1 MIPRLAHRA
10 IRIAAFCALLAPAA
24 GCGAGFMA
32 EEPYLVSGDI
42 NNAEVRVETKRALAD
57 NIAERH
63 CAQYNR
69 TARYIGKGP
78 DTAYYECDKR

>member
-1 MIPRLAHRA
+1 MTGEQAKRA
-10 IRIAAFCALLAPAA
+10 VRIAALCAALATVA
-24 GCGAGFMA
+24 GCGTGFMT

-42 NNAEVRVETKRALAD
+42 NNAEVRVESARALAD

-69 TARYIGKGP
+69 TARLIGKGP
-78 DTAYYECDKR
+78 DTAYYECDVR

>member
-1 MIPRLAHRA
+1 MTLYLPNRPL
-10 IRIAAFCALLAPAA
+10 RIVALCALLTAA
-24 GCGAGFMA
+24 GGCAKGFMT

-42 NNAEVRVETKRALAD
+42 NGAEVRVESARALAD

-69 TARYIGKGP
+69 TARFIGKAP
-78 DTAYYECDKR
+78 DTAYYECDLR